1 MRRCDELVWHRT
13 HRSARCH
20 KNYYD
25 RRKHEFHYQSKDL
38 VMVKTMAFQPFQRKF
53 QDRYTGPWTVME
65 SVFGNCY
72 RIQLSE
78 HEKPQIVHHDRLKP
92 YQARNAEQHNT
103 DWVDRVKARYA
114 SNKTAIPRQHAVRSK
129 HVVADQADAATETA
143 SSRESNACDKQASTS
158 EELSVVPDPATT
170 ENVTTDI
177 FIAASESEKD
187 TIYSGVAR
195 DLQESTDID
204 STRYMLAS
212 ARSDVDDVSI
222 NQQPSYSE
230 TVLS

>member
-114 SNKTAIPRQHAVRSK
+114 SNKLPYLANTPSDQSMSLLTKLMLQQRQHHHVRAM
-129 HVVADQADAATETA
+129 HVINKLPQVKSWVLFRIRQ
-143 SSRESNACDKQASTS
+143 RLRTS
-158 EELSVVPDPATT
+158 LLTFLLLLQKARKTL
-170 ENVTTDI
+170 
-177 FIAASESEKD
+177 FI
-187 TIYSGVAR
+187 
-195 DLQESTDID
+195 Q
-204 STRYMLAS
+204 
-212 ARSDVDDVSI
+212 
-222 NQQPSYSE
+222 
-230 TVLS
+230 VLPVICKNRQILIQRAIC